1 MAFCIKCGTEITDEM
16 LFCPKCGNKVG
27 EQPKTINQSQV
38 NNQQFNPQQN
48 YQYQANNLAQPTAYS
63 YLQTLSGKVKT
74 EAIIWVVIASLQLLL
89 GIILLIQGIS
99 LSGYSWTQDTAMVY
113 YVQGLVLIVISIV
126 NYKVSSNDFK
136 YSREV
141 LINPVGIVN
150 KFSPIGVRIGNL
162 IYNILFGG
170 VIGVIGSIFG
180 FVTRSYVMNNATTFN
195 NIEAVFISKN
205 SNVK

>member
-150 KFSPIGVRIGNL
+150 KFSPIGGRIGNL